1 MKNLFIFLSIL
12 LLTSCATVRPSK
24 QIDDAQ
30 KQIIK
35 KENKVFSTLDR
46 IEDVEKNKQI
56 QTSTLALGIEYSLSQ
71 ITNPPIQVIT
81 AQSLNERIVSIVGS
95 PHIEESKKIKEIVDL
110 LNSELS
116 KERNKG
122 QKLLSKKDEEIDK
135 LQKQKSALKKLYDVQ
150 LWDLS
155 DEAKRIAQQADENQ
169 ATLDQMSGFFGLN
182 AVFWG
187 LKKFIFSSLTW
198 IVVFLLIFA
207 VLRVLSNTNPIA
219 AAAFAVFDGVS
230 SVIIN
235 ILKTLT
241 PKAFN
246 IAKLNDV
253 SETLHIKQT
262 LTKVVNSIQETKE
275 KQKINSNSST
285 DIKEVLTKLKGDM
298 DQSEK
303 DLINKILTEEKWK

>member
-1 MKNLFIFLSIL
+1 MKKL
-12 LLTSCATVRPSK
+12 LLFLFLLLFSASCSVVRPSK

-30 KQIIK
+30 KQIVK
-35 KENKVFSTLDR
+35 KENKVFETLDR
-46 IEDVEKNKQI
+46 IEDVEKGKQI

-71 ITNPPIQVIT
+71 ITNPPIQVLT

-110 LNSELS
+110 LNSELG

-122 QKLLSKKDEEIDK
+122 QKLLSKKDEEIDR
-135 LQKQKSALKKLYDVQ
+135 LQKQKSALKKIYDVQ
-150 LWDLS
+150 MWDLS
-155 DEAKRIAQQADENQ
+155 DEAKRVAQQADENK

-187 LKKFIFSSLTW
+187 LKKFIFGSLTW
-198 IVVFLLIFA
+198 IVIFLIIFG

-219 AAAFAVFDGVS
+219 AAVFAIFDGMA
-230 SVIIN
+230 SVVIN
-235 ILKTLT
+235 ALKALT

-246 IAKLNDV
+246 IAKLNNTA
-253 SETLHIKQT
+253 ETLHIKQT

-275 KQKINSNSST
+275 KQKDPSIIVN
-285 DIKEVLTKLKGDM
+285 IKDVLNKLKVDM

-303 DLINKILTEEKWK
+303 DLIDKILVEEKWK